1 MKRGCHFHINPAF
14 SIGLVLVCVG
24 VLVRHVPELNG
35 AIKIAANFLSGAGAG
50 LVLIGF
56 LYGAP
61 RTRPLFA
68 RFRTLKLRL
77 LGRAE

>member
-1 MKRGCHFHINPAF
+1 MKFNCDFQINPAF
-14 SIGLVLVCVG
+14 CIGLMLWCAGSFVRNVL
-24 VLVRHVPELNG
+24 ELKG

-61 RTRPLFA
+61 VTRPLFNYFHA
-68 RFRTLKLRL
+68 LKLRL
-77 LGRAE
+77 LGF